1 MDIYEYIEKNGQ
13 RKTAIKLVSDRVYI
27 HCGLTTSELP
37 DSLELCNLYDEI
49 EPLLSDWDENKGII
63 LELLEEIN
71 FDFINEIS
79 N

>member
-1 MDIYEYIEKNGQ
+1 MTNIYQYIEKNGQ

-49 EPLLSDWDENKGII
+49 EPLLSDWDTNKKLIF
-63 LELLEEIN
+63 ELLEDI
-71 FDFINEIS
+71 DFNEILL
-79 N
+79 

>member
-1 MDIYEYIEKNGQ
+1 MDIYQYIEKNGQ

-49 EPLLSDWDENKGII
+49 EPLLSDWDTNKKLIF
-63 LELLEEIN
+63 ELLEDI
-71 FDFINEIS
+71 DFNEILL
-79 N
+79 

>member
-1 MDIYEYIEKNGQ
+1 LTNIYQYIEKNGQ

-49 EPLLSDWDENKGII
+49 EPLLSDWDTNKKLIF
-63 LELLEEIN
+63 ELLEDI
-71 FDFINEIS
+71 DFNEILL
-79 N
+79 

>member
-13 RKTAIKLVSDRVYI
+13 RTAIKLVSDRVYI